1 MARQAENGFS
11 KFDITKSKAM
21 RNIEDIYDSEPSA
34 AEEPAKTETPT
45 EARQDPAEEN
55 APAAKQES
63 AEEKAPST
71 KQDPTE
77 ENAPSAKQDPAEEKA
92 PAVKQEPAEE
102 NVSVAKQEPAE
113 ENAPSEQKS
122 VEEIAPVP
130 SDGIAGP
137 SSSLNSGMP
146 SGMKPLKAEKG
157 VKISLPMK
165 YYFKLVQIKACTGKS
180 LQDLAAQGVMEFID
194 RFSQPGR
201 QVNEKSDL

>member
-21 RNIEDIYDSEPSA
+21 RNIEDIYDSDPSA
-34 AEEPAKTETPT
+34 AEEPARTENPT

-63 AEEKAPST
+63 AEE
-71 KQDPTE
+71 
-77 ENAPSAKQDPAEEKA
+77 NA
-92 PAVKQEPAEE
+92 PAVNQE
-102 NVSVAKQEPAE
+102 SAE
-113 ENAPSEQKS
+113 ENAPADQTPSAES
-122 VEEIAPVP
+122 TRAP
-130 SDGIAGP
+130 SDSIAVS

-157 VKISLPMK
+157 VKISLPME

-194 RFSQPGR
+194 RFSQPGS

>member
-34 AEEPAKTETPT
+34 AEEPAKNGTP
-45 EARQDPAEEN
+45 AAKQDPAEEN
-55 APAAKQES
+55 APA
-63 AEEKAPST
+63 
-71 KQDPTE
+71 
-77 ENAPSAKQDPAEEKA
+77 
-92 PAVKQEPAEE
+92 VKQEPVEE
-102 NVSVAKQEPAE
+102 NTPAEKQEPAAE
-113 ENAPSEQKS
+113 STTAPSDS
-122 VEEIAPVP
+122 V
-130 SDGIAGP
+130 AGP

-194 RFSQPGR
+194 RFSQPGS

>member
-34 AEEPAKTETPT
+34 AEEPAKAETPT
-45 EARQDPAEEN
+45 EAKQGSAEEN
-55 APAAKQES
+55 
-63 AEEKAPST
+63 
-71 KQDPTE
+71 
-77 ENAPSAKQDPAEEKA
+77 A
-92 PAVKQEPAEE
+92 PAVKQEPSEE
-102 NVSVAKQEPAE
+102 NAPVVKQEPAE
-113 ENAPSEQKS
+113 ENAPAEQEPAAES
-122 VEEIAPVP
+122 TPAP
-130 SDGIAGP
+130 SDGISGP
-137 SSSLNSGMP
+137 SSSMNSGMP
-146 SGMKPLKAEKG
+146 SVMKPLKAEKG

-194 RFSQPGR
+194 RFIQPGS

>member
-34 AEEPAKTETPT
+34 AEEPAKNGTP
-45 EARQDPAEEN
+45 AAKQASAEEN
-55 APAAKQES
+55 APAAKQ
-63 AEEKAPST
+63 APV
-71 KQDPTE
+71 E
-77 ENAPSAKQDPAEEKA
+77 ENT
-92 PAVKQEPAEE
+92 PAVKQESVGENDPA
-102 NVSVAKQEPAE
+102 VKQDPVE
-113 ENAPSEQKS
+113 ENAPAEQTPAAKS
-122 VEEIAPVP
+122 TPAP
-130 SDGIAGP
+130 SDGIADP

-194 RFSQPGR
+194 RFSQPGS

>member
-21 RNIEDIYDSEPSA
+21 RSIEDIYDAEPSA
-34 AEEPAKTETPT
+34 AGEPVKNET
-45 EARQDPAEEN
+45 
-55 APAAKQES
+55 
-63 AEEKAPST
+63 
-71 KQDPTE
+71 
-77 ENAPSAKQDPAEEKA
+77 

-102 NVSVAKQEPAE
+102 NAPATEQKSAEATPAE
-113 ENAPSEQKS
+113 ETSAEQTPAEKKTAEKKTA
-122 VEEIAPVP
+122 EEIAPVP
-130 SDGIAGP
+130 SDSIAGP

-157 VKISLPMK
+157 VKISLPME

-194 RFSQPGR
+194 RFNQPGR
-201 QVNEKSDL
+201 QVNEKSD

>member
-1 MARQAENGFS
+1 MARQAQNGFS

-34 AEEPAKTETPT
+34 AEEPEKTETPT
-45 EARQDPAEEN
+45 VDLESTEEN
-55 APAAKQES
+55 APAAKQE
-63 AEEKAPST
+63 
-71 KQDPTE
+71 
-77 ENAPSAKQDPAEEKA
+77 PAEET
-92 PAVKQEPAEE
+92 PAE
-102 NVSVAKQEPAE
+102 QTPAE
-113 ENAPSEQKS
+113 KKPAED
-122 VEEIAPVP
+122 IAPVP
-130 SDGIAGP
+130 SNSIAGP

-157 VKISLPMK
+157 VKISLPME

-194 RFSQPGR
+194 RFNQPGR

>member
-34 AEEPAKTETPT
+34 AEEPAKDGT
-45 EARQDPAEEN
+45 
-55 APAAKQES
+55 PAAKQES
-63 AEEKAPST
+63 AEE
-71 KQDPTE
+71 
-77 ENAPSAKQDPAEEKA
+77 NA
-92 PAVKQEPAEE
+92 PAVKQEPVEE
-102 NVSVAKQEPAE
+102 NAPAVKQKTAE
-113 ENAPSEQKS
+113 ENAPAEQAPA
-122 VEEIAPVP
+122 EENDPAVKQEPAAESTPVP

-157 VKISLPMK
+157 VKISLPME

-194 RFSQPGR
+194 RFSQPGS

>member
-34 AEEPAKTETPT
+34 AEEPAKNGTQ
-45 EARQDPAEEN
+45 AAKQDPAEEN
-55 APAAKQES
+55 APAV
-63 AEEKAPST
+63 
-71 KQDPTE
+71 
-77 ENAPSAKQDPAEEKA
+77 KQDPA
-92 PAVKQEPAEE
+92 AE
-102 NVSVAKQEPAE
+102 STP
-113 ENAPSEQKS
+113 APSDS
-122 VEEIAPVP
+122 V
-130 SDGIAGP
+130 AGP
-137 SSSLNSGMP
+137 SSPLNSGMP

-194 RFSQPGR
+194 RFSQPGS
-201 QVNEKSDL
+201 QVNEKSDLR

>member
-34 AEEPAKTETPT
+34 AEEPAKNGTP
-45 EARQDPAEEN
+45 AAKQDPVEENTPAEQASTEENNPAVKQKTAEEN
-55 APAAKQES
+55 APAV
-63 AEEKAPST
+63 
-71 KQDPTE
+71 
-77 ENAPSAKQDPAEEKA
+77 KQDPA
-92 PAVKQEPAEE
+92 AE
-102 NVSVAKQEPAE
+102 STTA
-113 ENAPSEQKS
+113 
-122 VEEIAPVP
+122 P

-194 RFSQPGR
+194 RFSQPGS

>member
-34 AEEPAKTETPT
+34 AEEPAKDGT
-45 EARQDPAEEN
+45 
-55 APAAKQES
+55 PAAKQES
-63 AEEKAPST
+63 AEE
-71 KQDPTE
+71 
-77 ENAPSAKQDPAEEKA
+77 NA
-92 PAVKQEPAEE
+92 PAVKQEPVEE
-102 NVSVAKQEPAE
+102 NAPAVKQKTAE
-113 ENAPSEQKS
+113 ENAPAEQDPA
-122 VEEIAPVP
+122 EENTPAVKQEPAAESTPVP

-137 SSSLNSGMP
+137 SSSINSGMP

-157 VKISLPMK
+157 VKISLPME

-194 RFSQPGR
+194 RFSQPGS

>member
-21 RNIEDIYDSEPSA
+21 RSIEDIYDAEPSA
-34 AEEPAKTETPT
+34 AEEPAKTETSAAKQ
-45 EARQDPAEEN
+45 EPAEEN
-55 APAAKQES
+55 
-63 AEEKAPST
+63 
-71 KQDPTE
+71 
-77 ENAPSAKQDPAEEKA
+77 A

-102 NVSVAKQEPAE
+102 KAPAE
-113 ENAPSEQKS
+113 QKPA
-122 VEEIAPVP
+122 EEIAPVP
-130 SDGIAGP
+130 SDSIVGP

-157 VKISLPMK
+157 VKISLPME

-194 RFSQPGR
+194 RFSQPGS

>member
-1 MARQAENGFS
+1 MARQAQNGFS

-34 AEEPAKTETPT
+34 AEEPAKNET
-45 EARQDPAEEN
+45 
-55 APAAKQES
+55 PAAKQES
-63 AEEKAPST
+63 AEE
-71 KQDPTE
+71 
-77 ENAPSAKQDPAEEKA
+77 NA

-102 NVSVAKQEPAE
+102 NAPAE
-113 ENAPSEQKS
+113 QKPA
-122 VEEIAPVP
+122 EEIAPVP
-130 SDGIAGP
+130 SDSIAGP
-137 SSSLNSGMP
+137 SSSLNGGMP

-157 VKISLPMK
+157 VKISLPME

-194 RFSQPGR
+194 RFSQPGS

>member
-21 RNIEDIYDSEPSA
+21 RSIEDIYDSEPSA
-34 AEEPAKTETPT
+34 AEEPAKDETPAVKQ
-45 EARQDPAEEN
+45 ESAEEY

-63 AEEKAPST
+63 AEQK
-71 KQDPTE
+71 
-77 ENAPSAKQDPAEEKA
+77 PAEQQ
-92 PAVKQEPAEE
+92 PCP
-102 NVSVAKQEPAE
+102 PLT
-113 ENAPSEQKS
+113 
-122 VEEIAPVP
+122 PVP
-130 SDGIAGP
+130 SDSIADP
-137 SSSLNSGMP
+137 SSSLNNGMP

-157 VKISLPMK
+157 VKISLPME

-194 RFSQPGR
+194 RFDPNR

>member
-34 AEEPAKTETPT
+34 AEEPAKNGT
-45 EARQDPAEEN
+45 
-55 APAAKQES
+55 PAAKQES
-63 AEEKAPST
+63 AEE
-71 KQDPTE
+71 
-77 ENAPSAKQDPAEEKA
+77 NAPSEQ
-92 PAVKQEPAEE
+92 
-102 NVSVAKQEPAE
+102 SPAE
-113 ENAPSEQKS
+113 ENAPAVKQDPAAESTP
-122 VEEIAPVP
+122 AP
-130 SDGIAGP
+130 SDSVAGP
-137 SSSLNSGMP
+137 SSPLNSGMP

-194 RFSQPGR
+194 RFSQPGS

>member
-1 MARQAENGFS
+1 MARQAQNGFS

-34 AEEPAKTETPT
+34 AEEPEKTETPT
-45 EARQDPAEEN
+45 VDLESTEDN
-55 APAAKQES
+55 APAAKQE
-63 AEEKAPST
+63 
-71 KQDPTE
+71 
-77 ENAPSAKQDPAEEKA
+77 PAEEA
-92 PAVKQEPAEE
+92 PAEQTPAE
-102 NVSVAKQEPAE
+102 KKPAE
-113 ENAPSEQKS
+113 D
-122 VEEIAPVP
+122 IAHVP
-130 SDGIAGP
+130 SDSITGP

-194 RFSQPGR
+194 RFSQPDS
-201 QVNEKSDL
+201 QVNEKSD

>member
-21 RNIEDIYDSEPSA
+21 RNIEDIYDSESSA
-34 AEEPAKTETPT
+34 AEEPAKAETTTAAKQESAEENAPA
-45 EARQDPAEEN
+45 EQDPAEEN
-55 APAAKQES
+55 APAV
-63 AEEKAPST
+63 
-71 KQDPTE
+71 
-77 ENAPSAKQDPAEEKA
+77 KQDPA
-92 PAVKQEPAEE
+92 AE
-102 NVSVAKQEPAE
+102 STP
-113 ENAPSEQKS
+113 APSDS
-122 VEEIAPVP
+122 V
-130 SDGIAGP
+130 AGP
-137 SSSLNSGMP
+137 SSPLNSGMP

-194 RFSQPGR
+194 RFSQPGS

>member
-34 AEEPAKTETPT
+34 AEEPAKNGTP
-45 EARQDPAEEN
+45 AAKQDPAEEN
-55 APAAKQES
+55 APAE
-63 AEEKAPST
+63 
-71 KQDPTE
+71 
-77 ENAPSAKQDPAEEKA
+77 KQDPA
-92 PAVKQEPAEE
+92 AE
-102 NVSVAKQEPAE
+102 STP
-113 ENAPSEQKS
+113 APSDS
-122 VEEIAPVP
+122 V
-130 SDGIAGP
+130 AGP
-137 SSSLNSGMP
+137 SSPLNSGMP

-194 RFSQPGR
+194 RFSQPGS

>member
-34 AEEPAKTETPT
+34 AEKPAKNEAPAAKQESAEENAPAVKQEPAGENAPAVKHE
-45 EARQDPAEEN
+45 PAEEN
-55 APAAKQES
+55 APAAKQE
-63 AEEKAPST
+63 
-71 KQDPTE
+71 
-77 ENAPSAKQDPAEEKA
+77 PAEENA
-92 PAVKQEPAEE
+92 PAVKQEPA
-102 NVSVAKQEPAE
+102 AE
-113 ENAPSEQKS
+113 STNA
-122 VEEIAPVP
+122 P
-130 SDGIAGP
+130 SDGIAAP

-157 VKISLPMK
+157 VKISLPIE

-194 RFSQPGR
+194 RFSQPGS

>member
-34 AEEPAKTETPT
+34 AEEPAKNGTQ
-45 EARQDPAEEN
+45 AAKQASAEEN
-55 APAAKQES
+55 APAVKQE
-63 AEEKAPST
+63 PV
-71 KQDPTE
+71 E
-77 ENAPSAKQDPAEEKA
+77 ENAPAVKQKTAEENAPAEQAPAEENA
-92 PAVKQEPAEE
+92 PAVKQEPA
-102 NVSVAKQEPAE
+102 AE
-113 ENAPSEQKS
+113 ST
-122 VEEIAPVP
+122 PVP

-157 VKISLPMK
+157 VKISLPME

-194 RFSQPGR
+194 RFSQPGS

>member
-34 AEEPAKTETPT
+34 AEEPARTETPT
-45 EARQDPAEEN
+45 
-55 APAAKQES
+55 AAKQES
-63 AEEKAPST
+63 AEENAPAVKKESA
-71 KQDPTE
+71 E
-77 ENAPSAKQDPAEEKA
+77 ENA
-92 PAVKQEPAEE
+92 PAVKQESAE
-102 NVSVAKQEPAE
+102 K
-113 ENAPSEQKS
+113 NAPSDQTPAAKS
-122 VEEIAPVP
+122 TTAL
-130 SDGIAGP
+130 SDGIAGS
-137 SSSLNSGMP
+137 SSSLNSEMS

-194 RFSQPGR
+194 RFSQPGS

>member
-34 AEEPAKTETPT
+34 AEEPVKDGTQAAKQ
-45 EARQDPAEEN
+45 ASAEEN
-55 APAAKQES
+55 
-63 AEEKAPST
+63 
-71 KQDPTE
+71 
-77 ENAPSAKQDPAEEKA
+77 A
-92 PAVKQEPAEE
+92 PAVKQEPVEE
-102 NVSVAKQEPAE
+102 NAPAVKQKTAE
-113 ENAPSEQKS
+113 ENAPAVKQDPAAESTT
-122 VEEIAPVP
+122 AP

-157 VKISLPMK
+157 VKISLPME

-194 RFSQPGR
+194 RFSQPGS

>member
-34 AEEPAKTETPT
+34 ADEPAKAETPT
-45 EARQDPAEEN
+45 EAKQGSAEEN
-55 APAAKQES
+55 APAVKQE
-63 AEEKAPST
+63 PS
-71 KQDPTE
+71 E
-77 ENAPSAKQDPAEEKA
+77 ENA
-92 PAVKQEPAEE
+92 PAVKQEPA
-102 NVSVAKQEPAE
+102 AE
-113 ENAPSEQKS
+113 STN
-122 VEEIAPVP
+122 VP

-146 SGMKPLKAEKG
+146 SGMKPLKEEKG
-157 VKISLPMK
+157 VKISLPME

-194 RFSQPGR
+194 RFSQPGS

>member
-34 AEEPAKTETPT
+34 AEEPAKNGTP
-45 EARQDPAEEN
+45 AAKQDPAEEN
-55 APAAKQES
+55 APAVKQE
-63 AEEKAPST
+63 PV
-71 KQDPTE
+71 E
-77 ENAPSAKQDPAEEKA
+77 ENA
-92 PAVKQEPAEE
+92 PAVKQ
-102 NVSVAKQEPAE
+102 KTAE
-113 ENAPSEQKS
+113 ENAPAVKQDTAAESTT
-122 VEEIAPVP
+122 API
-130 SDGIAGP
+130 DGIAGP

-194 RFSQPGR
+194 RFSQPGS

>member
-34 AEEPAKTETPT
+34 AGEPAKDGTP
-45 EARQDPAEEN
+45 AAKQDPAEEN
-55 APAAKQES
+55 APAVKQE
-63 AEEKAPST
+63 PI
-71 KQDPTE
+71 E
-77 ENAPSAKQDPAEEKA
+77 ENAPAEQD
-92 PAVKQEPAEE
+92 
-102 NVSVAKQEPAE
+102 PAE
-113 ENAPSEQKS
+113 ENAPAEQTPAAES
-122 VEEIAPVP
+122 TPAP
-130 SDGIAGP
+130 SDSVAGP
-137 SSSLNSGMP
+137 SSPLNSGMP

-194 RFSQPGR
+194 RFSQPGS

>member
-1 MARQAENGFS
+1 MARQAQNGFS

-34 AEEPAKTETPT
+34 AGEPAKNETPAVKQ
-45 EARQDPAEEN
+45 ESAEEN
-55 APAAKQES
+55 APAAKQE
-63 AEEKAPST
+63 
-71 KQDPTE
+71 
-77 ENAPSAKQDPAEEKA
+77 PAEET
-92 PAVKQEPAEE
+92 PAE
-102 NVSVAKQEPAE
+102 QTPAE
-113 ENAPSEQKS
+113 KKPAED
-122 VEEIAPVP
+122 IAPVP
-130 SDGIAGP
+130 SDSIAGP

-157 VKISLPMK
+157 VKISLPME

-194 RFSQPGR
+194 RFNQPGR

>member
-34 AEEPAKTETPT
+34 AEEPAKNETPAAKQ
-45 EARQDPAEEN
+45 ESAEENAPAAKQEPAEEN
-55 APAAKQES
+55 APAAKQG
-63 AEEKAPST
+63 
-71 KQDPTE
+71 
-77 ENAPSAKQDPAEEKA
+77 
-92 PAVKQEPAEE
+92 
-102 NVSVAKQEPAE
+102 PAE
-113 ENAPSEQKS
+113 ENAPAAKQGPAGENVPAVKQKPAEENAPAEQKPA
-122 VEEIAPVP
+122 EEIAPVP

-157 VKISLPMK
+157 VKISLPME

-194 RFSQPGR
+194 RFSQPCS